1 MDNIED
7 ILRALA
13 EDAPEDSSSES
24 GASQE
29 NSGEGIFSGL
39 DIGSMAKIAGLLS
52 AAGNTS
58 DDERLLM
65 ALKPLLREENRGKV
79 DTALRLLKLIALLPL
94 LKESGLFGNLGD
106 KLWSGIL
113 SSLRFTAR
121 WSRLTARRESLRKR
135 PAIAVRKPNPL
146 TKLRSSFP
154 GSSGTLPRA
163 VTAEVRAGSCK
174 S

>member
-13 EDAPEDSSSES
+13 EDAPEDSGSKDEV
-24 GASQE
+24 SQD
-29 NSGEGIFSGL
+29 GGLFSGL
-39 DIGSMAKIAGLLS
+39 DLGSMAKIAGLLS

-58 DDERLLM
+58 DDEKLLM

-79 DTALRLLKLIALLPL
+79 DTAMRLLKLIERLPL
-94 LKESGLFGNLGD
+94 LKESGIFGKLG
-106 KLWSGIL
+106 SGIV

-121 WSRLTARRESLRKR
+121 WSPS
-135 PAIAVRKPNPL
+135 II
-146 TKLRSSFP
+146 
-154 GSSGTLPRA
+154 PRA
-163 VTAEVRAGSCK
+163 SRRKIPLNVSAGKRNAEPHRKSENAALNSRGNAPLRPETSEEFCK